1 MDLCSNFYFKD
12 RCCSF
17 LKFYFAVSGAKSV
30 VLLWCSASI
39 CFKVQFRKST
49 SPYKASRVAQSGMIM
64 YFSNFKCSFAFF
76 SLFSLQHCGFG
87 IPLMLPLKTRD
98 TCSLCPSVNETD
110 TTLLFDININL

>member
-49 SPYKASRVAQSGMIM
+49 SPYKAS
-64 YFSNFKCSFAFF
+64 
-76 SLFSLQHCGFG
+76 
-87 IPLMLPLKTRD
+87 
-98 TCSLCPSVNETD
+98 
-110 TTLLFDININL
+110 

>member
-64 YFSNFKCSFAFF
+64 YFSNFKCSFFTLFFAAFWF
-76 SLFSLQHCGFG
+76 WD
-87 IPLMLPLKTRD
+87 PPYA
-98 TCSLCPSVNETD
+98 PS
-110 TTLLFDININL
+110 